1 MIRRLGGL
9 SAVVLSLCAVARAR
23 GDAPDKPPAVA
34 VAVEAR
40 IRTNDAVVQ
49 RALQD
54 ELARSM
60 SDLHLG
66 DESRPYYLGYT
77 IYDLEQASVNATLG
91 ALTASHAYRGR
102 ILRTDLRVG
111 DPSFDNSNFEGGRAR
126 RDRAD
131 RGRLRG
137 PAARALA
144 AHRRGLQGGAG
155 DAGAQAGRGG
165 GAGGRGRGRGRRR

>member
-9 SAVVLSLCAVARAR
+9 SAVVLSLCAVARAN
-23 GDAPDKPPAVA
+23 DAPDKPPAVA

-66 DESRPYYLGYT
+66 DESRPYYLG
-77 IYDLEQASVNATLG
+77 
-91 ALTASHAYRGR
+91 
-102 ILRTDLRVG
+102 
-111 DPSFDNSNFEGGRAR
+111 
-126 RDRAD
+126 
-131 RGRLRG
+131 
-137 PAARALA
+137 
-144 AHRRGLQGGAG
+144 
-155 DAGAQAGRGG
+155 
-165 GAGGRGRGRGRRR
+165 